1 MSWLDDMKFDS
12 RGLVPVVAQ
21 DAVTAEVLMLAYAN
35 RAALE
40 ATRRTGQAHYWSR
53 SRDELWKKGATSGN
67 RQPVDEV
74 RVDCDGDAVL
84 YRVRQ
89 SGCACH
95 TGTRSCFQRLADGD
109 HLAETGAP
117 GDVFATLAATIRQRD
132 ETRPAGS
139 YTSYLLR
146 EGVDKVLKKVGE
158 ESAEVIIAAKN
169 PGTDELASEAA
180 DLLYH
185 LLVLLHLRR
194 LPFDAVRAKLAERGA
209 GRAAAASAA
218 VPTEKGEEGDVASA
232 E

>member
-1 MSWLDDMKFDS
+1 MNWLDEVKFDS

-21 DAVTAEVLMLAYAN
+21 DVVTAEVLMLAYAN
-35 RAALE
+35 REALE
-40 ATRRTGQAHYWSR
+40 ATRRTQQAHYWSR
-53 SRDELWKKGATSGN
+53 SRDELWEKGATSGN
-67 RQPVDEV
+67 RQPVAEI

-95 TGTRSCFQRLADGD
+95 TGTRSCFQRLAAGD
-109 HLAETGAP
+109 DLTETGPP
-117 GDVFATLAATIRQRD
+117 GDVFASLSATIRQRD

-139 YTSYLLR
+139 YTSYLLG

-169 PGTDELASEAA
+169 PGTDELAAEAA

-185 LLVLLHLRR
+185 LLVLLHLRQ
-194 LPFDAVRAKLAERGA
+194 LPFATVRAKLAERGEVP
-209 GRAAAASAA
+209 AAAASAA
-218 VPTEKGEEGDVASA
+218 APTQPGEGGDVASA